1 MICFCNS
8 RVIKRT
14 PCILSSTTR
23 CYSWWLLAIIVG
35 MLVTFDEVV
44 AQQRFVWLP
53 AVVVI
58 PPSKL
63 VTCHEDAAIRLSTT
77 LSLFDRQ
84 KTWVSLNSFC
94 LHGTSSIQ
102 FKTVLS
108 ARYIYIYIYIYQFNS
123 IQPNLIQVK
132 FQIQNSKCKFQ
143 FSNFKFQI
151 SNSKSKKFKIQ
162 NSTSKFKIQHSTFKV
177 QVRIQI
183 SKFKIQNAKCNTQ
196 IQTNSVQ
203 LSPIQPHAVQFHSTQ
218 FVCCYLRFLPKKRV
232 M

>member
-1 MICFCNS
+1 M
-8 RVIKRT
+8 
-14 PCILSSTTR
+14 
-23 CYSWWLLAIIVG
+23 
-35 MLVTFDEVV
+35 
-44 AQQRFVWLP
+44 
-53 AVVVI
+53 I

-151 SNSKSKKFKIQ
+151 SNSKSK
-162 NSTSKFKIQHSTFKV
+162 NSKFKIQHQHLKFN
-177 QVRIQI
+177 IQHSKYKSEFRFQN
-183 SKFKIQNAKCNTQ
+183 SKFKTQNATPKFKPTQ
-196 IQTNSVQ
+196 SNSV
-203 LSPIQPHAVQFHSTQ
+203 LFSPMQSNSTQ
-218 FVCCYLRFLPKKRV
+218 PNLCVAIFGSFRKKG
-232 M
+232 